1 MAIAQN
7 VGTLITALLPALFAL
22 VAPPGSNNIPL
33 TVGSIT
39 LAVTVIAALA
49 AYSARETYRIHL
61 NDLGEPDA
69 VPIDNRDY
77 ERMRAQ
83 TMAEEKLA
91 KASA

>member
-1 MAIAQN
+1 
-7 VGTLITALLPALFAL
+7 
-22 VAPPGSNNIPL
+22 
-33 TVGSIT
+33 
-39 LAVTVIAALA
+39 VTVIAALA

-69 VPIDNRDY
+69 VPIDNLDY
-77 ERMRAQ
+77 ERLRAQ